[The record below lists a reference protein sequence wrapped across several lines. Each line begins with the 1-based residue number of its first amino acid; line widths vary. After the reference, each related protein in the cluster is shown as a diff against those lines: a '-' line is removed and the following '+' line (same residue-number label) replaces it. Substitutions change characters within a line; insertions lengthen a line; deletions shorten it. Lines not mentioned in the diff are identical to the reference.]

1 MYRNEDEH
9 RGIQAAV
16 ALPQAVSG
24 GGNGRG
30 NGAGNGTGPT
40 ARTGPDLGPLLVGL
54 QLTDSAFPS
63 GFYTLSHS
71 LEGFA
76 HAGAVDSG
84 SLPSLLRDLL
94 LHGVGPADATA
105 LALAHRATAEGDLD
119 AVAGVD
125 AHLYATK
132 LGREMRQASTRT
144 GRQLLDL
151 AAEVFDRPPITAYFD
166 RVRRHGAPG
175 TQAVAAGVIY
185 AATGVPVRQAVACDL
200 FAFCA
205 SFAGAALRLRLTD
218 HRRAQSLLRGAAPV
232 IERVAEEALRRELAD
247 VGATV
252 FASDV
257 MSGRHERAEARLFAS

>member
-1 MYRNEDEH
+1 MYRDESDTL
-9 RGIQAAV
+9 GDPAPA
-16 ALPQAVSG
+16 S
-24 GGNGRG
+24 
-30 NGAGNGTGPT
+30 
-40 ARTGPDLGPLLVGL
+40 ARTDTGAPAPEPALGTLLVGL

-76 HAGAVDSG
+76 QAGAVDRE
-84 SLPSLLRDLL
+84 SLPPLLEDLL

-105 LALAHRATAEGDLD
+105 LALAHRATRAGDPA
-119 AVAGVD
+119 AVVRID
-125 AHLYATK
+125 EHLFATK
-132 LGREMRQASTRT
+132 LGREMRQAATRT

-151 AAEVFDRPPITAYFD
+151 AAEVFDRPEIAAHFD
-166 RVRRHGAPG
+166 RVVHRGTPG

-185 AATGVPVRQAVACDL
+185 AATGVPVRQAVASDL

-218 HRRAQSLLRGAAPV
+218 HRRAQTLLRGAAPV
-232 IERVAEEALRRELAD
+232 IEAATEAALRRELAD

-252 FASDV
+252 FASDI

>member
-1 MYRNEDEH
+1 MYRDQSDVPDDPAPVA
-9 RGIQAAV
+9 RSAA
-16 ALPQAVSG
+16 
-24 GGNGRG
+24 
-30 NGAGNGTGPT
+30 GAGPPGPGT
-40 ARTGPDLGPLLVGL
+40 GPLLVSL

-76 HAGAVDSG
+76 QAGAVDSD
-84 SLPSLLRDLL
+84 SLPLLLDDLL

-105 LALAHRATAEGDLD
+105 LALAHRATRTGEPETVVGIDEQLF
-119 AVAGVD
+119 
-125 AHLYATK
+125 ATK
-132 LGREMRQASTRT
+132 LGRETRQAATRT

-151 AAEVFDRPPITAYFD
+151 AREVFERPEIGDYFE
-166 RVRRHGAPG
+166 RVVRREAPG
-175 TQAVAAGVIY
+175 TQAVAAGVVY
-185 AATGVPVRQAVACDL
+185 AATGVPVRQAVVSDL

-218 HRRAQSLLRGAAPV
+218 HRGAQTLLRGAAPV
-232 IERVAEEALRRELAD
+232 IEAAAEAALRREPAD

>member
-1 MYRNEDEH
+1 MYLNEREH
-9 RGIQAAV
+9 PHRPAAPAPPSV
-16 ALPQAVSG
+16 VPP
-24 GGNGRG
+24 
-30 NGAGNGTGPT
+30 AGT
-40 ARTGPDLGPLLVGL
+40 AGTGPDLAALLTGL

-71 LEGFA
+71 LEGYA
-76 HAGAVDSG
+76 HAGAVDAG
-84 SLPSLLRDLL
+84 TLPSLLEDLL

-105 LALAHRATAEGDLD
+105 LALAHRAAASGDLD
-119 AVAGVD
+119 AVAD
-125 AHLYATK
+125 IDEHLFATK

-151 AAEVFDRPPITAYFD
+151 GAEVFDRPSITAYFD
-166 RVRRHGAPG
+166 RVRRREAPG

-185 AATGVPVRQAVACDL
+185 AATGVPVRQAVAADL

-218 HRRAQSLLRGAAPV
+218 HRRAQTLLRGAAPV
-232 IERVAEEALRRELAD
+232 IERVVEEALRRELAD